1 MAFHQA
7 QADGVCLRHPDV
19 LGVHQNL
26 THEAAVNL
34 LIRSITIAQTTP
46 FVWGYIDR
54 PTEGQLYLVFMAP
67 ALPFPVDGIR
77 YQEQEQRYSIPV
89 GSGRE
94 LEIMEVKF
102 GFIPGMDQ
110 TAFRVR
116 RRYRFS
122 KAGPA
127 QLVLVHYSRGPSMP
141 VIPTLMNQ
149 PIRQYPLRNYNEPAV
164 YVMGERQGQK
174 LYPNAPGGI
183 PPGAD
188 RMQPMPPSAIGA
200 GFGNPQA
207 MLAQQSNNMEAL
219 ERRSQR
225 ERDRSGSV
233 NTAKVQSEVEVLQA
247 KAASRQ
253 AAREAAQLSDVSM
266 DGLSA
271 PISEGMQA

>member
-54 PTEGQLYLVFMAP
+54 PTGEYGGDCMSLQRTLNPGHIYSWIVTEGQLYLVFMAP

-89 GSGRE
+89 GSGRVSIIYLGLSVRSLIVSQE

-102 GFIPGMDQ
+102 GSIPGMDQ

-127 QLVLVHYSRGPSMP
+127 QLVLVQYSRGPSMRT
-141 VIPTLMNQ
+141 IM
-149 PIRQYPLRNYNEPAV
+149 IRYTH
-164 YVMGERQGQK
+164 
-174 LYPNAPGGI
+174 
-183 PPGAD
+183 
-188 RMQPMPPSAIGA
+188 
-200 GFGNPQA
+200 
-207 MLAQQSNNMEAL
+207 AL
-219 ERRSQR
+219 S
-225 ERDRSGSV
+225 
-233 NTAKVQSEVEVLQA
+233 
-247 KAASRQ
+247 
-253 AAREAAQLSDVSM
+253 
-266 DGLSA
+266 
-271 PISEGMQA
+271 